1 MRLCYEGLRSFMRL
15 ALLAASSY
23 ATSSELADLPSAE
36 VDLELLGQR
45 LSEPDA
51 GFSVMAFRAERRLGE
66 AIEQVLSDITE
77 PIEQLFFYFA
87 GYVVVSDERGPALL
101 LDGER
106 LSAFSLK
113 RLKRVLTEK
122 SRSSFAVLD
131 TITAFDAEQPPQA
144 AVQALA
150 AGLFSPDAATHLLV
164 ANRPEPETSGR
175 SPFTSL
181 LELVLDWQSVKS
193 EPLGAD
199 GLYAAMRAEES
210 MFAELPAVEHF
221 RGAGS
226 FELLR
231 PAAASGSLP
240 SIPPPRAPSEA
251 PPPEAFA
258 GDSAPS
264 SGERTR
270 ALELASAASQTGDH
284 ASAIEQLRLAIRSQ
298 PRDAEAYRGLLG
310 AFRAA
315 KRPDAS
321 WNAASV
327 LDVLGAAEL
336 DDSLLASAHRPEGL
350 LSAQGTLPE
359 VDWQK
364 KLFCPDRDAALDGL
378 FAALGDAVLELG
390 LETARRKRRLPA
402 LEPGSEQDPEK
413 STTMLA
419 RTLLWSSR
427 VLGILRPKLHVLDS
441 VSGDLAVAPVAE
453 STVIAGKALG
463 SGLGLPDLAFLWARC
478 LVFLRPEH
486 RALALF
492 QGDELEGLVR
502 AAQALGSSNGAPRS
516 LDADAKLFLRGLKR
530 HLRGSRA
537 TTVAEAAALVP
548 ASGLRQR
555 LSAFRRSVDRAA
567 GRAGLL
573 ACGNLELATKLTQ
586 RFPQKSEI
594 AADAQVADL
603 FAFAVSDEYGALRE
617 RLGVAVRAE

>member
-1 MRLCYEGLRSFMRL
+1 MRL

-23 ATSSELADLPSAE
+23 STASELSDLPSAE
-36 VDLELLGQR
+36 IDLELLGQR

-51 GFSVMAFRAERRLGE
+51 GFTVMAFRAERRLGE
-66 AIEQVLSDITE
+66 ALEQVLSDINE

-87 GYVVVSDERGPALL
+87 GYAMVSDERGPALL

-113 RLKRVLTEK
+113 RLKRLLNEK
-122 SRSSFAVLD
+122 SQRSFAVLD
-131 TITAFDAEQPPQA
+131 TITAFDGEQSPRETLQS
-144 AVQALA
+144 LA
-150 AGLFSPDAATHLLV
+150 AGLF
-164 ANRPEPETSGR
+164 EPEATTHVLLASRPQTDTDAR

-210 MFAELPAVEHF
+210 MFAALPAVEYF
-221 RGAGS
+221 RGTGS
-226 FELLR
+226 FDLLR
-231 PAAASGSLP
+231 PPAGSPSVPPASHAL
-240 SIPPPRAPSEA
+240 SEA
-251 PPPEAFA
+251 PPPVFA
-258 GDSAPS
+258 GDVVP
-264 SGERTR
+264 SGEERTQ
-270 ALELASAASQTGDH
+270 ALELANVASEAGDPTSAVD
-284 ASAIEQLRLAIRSQ
+284 QLRLAIRAQ
-298 PRDAEAYRGLLG
+298 PRDVEAYKQLLG
-310 AFRAA
+310 AFRALR
-315 KRPDAS
+315 RPDAS

-350 LSAQGTLPE
+350 LSAQGVLPE
-359 VDWQK
+359 TDWQK
-364 KLFCPDRDAALDGL
+364 KLFCPDRDPLLDGL
-378 FAALGDAVLELG
+378 FSALGDAVTELG
-390 LETARRKRRLPA
+390 TETARRKRRLPA

-427 VLGILRPKLHVLDS
+427 VLGILRPKLHVLDN
-441 VSGDLAVAPVAE
+441 VPGDLAVAPVAE
-453 STVIAGKALG
+453 STVLASKALG

-492 QGDELEGLVR
+492 QGDELEALVR
-502 AAQALGSSNGAPRS
+502 AALALGSSNGAPRA
-516 LDADAKLFLRGLKR
+516 LDGDGKLFLRGLKR
-530 HLRGSRA
+530 HLRGARA
-537 TTVAEAAALVP
+537 TAAAEAAALVP
-548 ASGLRQR
+548 ASGLRAR
-555 LSAFRRSVDRAA
+555 LAAFRRAADRAA

-573 ACGNLELATKLTQ
+573 ACGNLELAVKLTE
-586 RFPQKSEI
+586 RFPQKSELD
-594 AADAQVADL
+594 AATQVADL
-603 FAFAVSDEYGALRE
+603 LSFAVSDEHGALRE